1 MMKKTRLIANAIT
14 LSLFSPLAAHALDQ
28 PVLGERGVAVIQ
40 QDGLAFKDLNKDGML
55 TPYEDWRLSP
65 HQRARDLVARMTL
78 EEKAGVMMHGSA
90 PAPGSS
96 IGRGEVYDIAAAATM
111 IVDEKVNTFITRL
124 TTTPAAMA
132 EQNNRLQAIAES
144 THLGIP
150 ITLSADPRNVYQYS
164 SQVQANVDGFSKWPE
179 TLGIAAIGDENIAQ
193 RYADITRQEYRV
205 LGITQA
211 LSPMADIASEPR
223 WSRIAGTFGDD
234 PQLTKRMVRGYI
246 KGMQH
251 GGEGLNSASVSAV
264 VKHRVGYGAAEQG
277 YDSHNSYGKYADFSG
292 RKLDA
297 HILPFTGAFEA
308 HVAGVM
314 PTYSVLKNLQ
324 HQGRKVEPVAAGFN
338 RYLLQDLLRQ
348 KYHFN
353 GVIISDWL
361 ITDDC
366 KEKCIHGHPE
376 GETPD
381 PSSLGMPWGVET
393 LSKVERFAK
402 AVNAGIDQFGGVTDS
417 ALLVQAVKEKRIS
430 QSRLDQ
436 SVTRILEQKFAL
448 GLFENPYV
456 DPVTA
461 GKTLPN
467 RAWQAEADNAQRA
480 SLVLLENKTKL
491 LPLQRGQKVWL
502 YGIDPAVAKQ
512 AGLTVVDKPENADL
526 ALVRASA
533 PYEQP
538 HKNYFFGA
546 QYHEGSLAFAADNP
560 DWQAIQAASQV
571 PTIVTV
577 YLDRPAILTP
587 VKEKA
592 SVLIGNFGVS
602 DMVLLRALT
611 DGHPFSGKLPFELP
625 SSMESV
631 RKQHSAA
638 PHDSE
643 KPLYPTGFGLL

>member
-1 MMKKTRLIANAIT
+1 MIKKSRFMINAIT
-14 LSLFSPLAAHALDQ
+14 LSLFIPLAAHAENQ
-28 PVLGERGVAVIQ
+28 PELGERSVKVFQ
-40 QDGLAFKDLNKDGML
+40 HSGLFFKDLNKDGKL

-65 HQRARDLVARMTL
+65 QQRAEDLVSRMTL
-78 EEKAGVMMHGSA
+78 EEKAGVMMHGSV

-96 IGRGEVYDIAAAATM
+96 IGRGEVYDFPAATTM

-124 TTTPAAMA
+124 TTTPTMMA
-132 EQNNRLQAIAES
+132 QQNNQLQAIAES
-144 THLGIP
+144 TRLAIP
-150 ITLSADPRNVYQYS
+150 ATISADPRNVYEYS
-164 SQVQANVDGFSKWPE
+164 AQTTPSVDGFSKWPE
-179 TLGIAAIGDENIAQ
+179 TLGIAATGDEYIVR

-246 KGMQH
+246 SGMQN
-251 GGEGLNSASVSAV
+251 GKEGLNSASVSAV
-264 VKHRVGYGAAEQG
+264 VKHWVGYGAAERG
-277 YDSHNSYGKYADFSG
+277 YDSHNSYGKYADFTG
-292 RKLDA
+292 RGLDE
-297 HILPFTGAFEA
+297 HIVPFTGAFEA
-308 HVAGVM
+308 NVASVM
-314 PTYSVLKNLQ
+314 PTYSILKNLQ
-324 HQGRKVEPVAAGFN
+324 YQGQSIEPVAAGFN

-348 KYHFN
+348 KYHFK

-366 KEKCIHGHPE
+366 QEKCISGHPE

-381 PSSLGMPWGVET
+381 PSSLAMPWGVEK
-393 LSKVERFAK
+393 LSKVNRFAK

-417 ALLVQAVKEKRIS
+417 ALLVQAVKEGRVTE
-430 QSRLDQ
+430 QRLDL
-436 SVTRILEQKFAL
+436 SVIRILEQKFAL

-456 DPVTA
+456 DPVVA

-467 RAWQAEADNAQRA
+467 RYWQAEADNTQRA
-480 SLVLLENKTKL
+480 SLVLLENKDSL
-491 LPLQRGQKVWL
+491 LPLRKGQKVWL
-502 YGIDPAVAKQ
+502 HGIPPDAAKL
-512 AGLTVVDKPENADL
+512 AGLTVVDKPEDADI
-526 ALVRASA
+526 ALVRAVA

-546 QYHEGSLAFAADNP
+546 QYHEDSLAFTADNP
-560 DWQAIQAASQV
+560 DWLAIQSTGNV

-577 YLDRPAILTP
+577 YLDRPAVLTP

-592 SVLIGNFGVS
+592 SVLIGNFGIS
-602 DMVLLRALT
+602 DDQLLRALM
-611 DGHPFSGKLPFELP
+611 DGRPFSGKLPFELP

-631 RKQHSAA
+631 LKQHSAS
-638 PHDSE
+638 PQDSE
-643 KPLYPTGFGLL
+643 TPLYPTGFGLN